1 MKVIY
6 LRIFTWMLKLQ
17 CLRRISLLV
26 QQATFRYK
34 VFLIFTKTIKS
45 ISNST
50 FSLTYTYAFWRICVL
65 KKILAVEFKVIKIL
79 EKYETQMA
87 KKNLFPLYCVYIVFM
102 LPPLDMFYTCI
113 YWFKYSYMLS
123 HMCFSISKFIGKSE
137 VCS

>member
-87 KKNLFPLYCVYIVFM
+87 RKKSIPSLLCVHSFHVTAAWYVLYLHLLIEVF
-102 LPPLDMFYTCI
+102 LYAIAYVFFDI
-113 YWFKYSYMLS
+113 
-123 HMCFSISKFIGKSE
+123 
-137 VCS
+137 